1 MSRKFQKYSVGGV
14 LQIPLGDGWHTY
26 GQMTGDAEVA
36 FFDAKSKT
44 DLTVEEVVTRPV
56 LFRFGVD
63 SYTITKFIWLKI
75 GKAPLSDELKTP
87 QKMYIQDAL
96 CPDKFEI
103 YCAGEIRP
111 ATREE
116 CEGLECCAVWSPEQ
130 AVDRIN
136 DFYNKVP
143 NRWTNSLQIKNAI

>member
-14 LQIPLGDGWHTY
+14 LKIPLGDDWHTY
-26 GQMTGDAEVA
+26 GQMTGDAEIA
-36 FFDAKSKT
+36 FFDAKTKN
-44 DLTVEEVVTRPV
+44 DLTVEEIVTRPV
-56 LFRFGVD
+56 LFRFAVD
-63 SYTITKFIWLKI
+63 SYAVTKFVWLKI
-75 GKAPLSDELKTP
+75 GKTLLSDELAVP
-87 QKMYIQDAL
+87 QKMYIQDAIR
-96 CPDKFEI
+96 PDEFRI

-136 DFYNKVP
+136 DFYNDVP
-143 NRWTNSLQIKNAI
+143 CKWINPVRIKNAI